1 MAQAIN
7 PIGRKNLQFRRQTT
21 RYGNKGTFSSNQG
34 FLSVARCINTGK
46 FVSRKHL
53 NVSTVDKIRNIIKGM

>member
-1 MAQAIN
+1 MANAVN

-34 FLSVARCINTGK
+34 FLSVARDIASGR
-46 FVSRKHL
+46 FVSRDKL
-53 NVSTVDKIRNIIKGM
+53 TTSTMDKIRNIIKDM